1 MTKGWNIAV
10 LGATGAVGE
19 ALLALLEER
28 QFPINELFLLASER
42 SVGETI
48 RFNGKSYLVE
58 KAEEFDWNCA
68 QLAFFVAGWEASVR
82 YAETAAAAG
91 CVVIDSSS
99 IFAME
104 ADIPLIV
111 PDVNPTALMEYRNR
125 NIIAIASCAVSQL
138 VTSLKPLSDVA
149 GLSHLHVINMVSAST
164 YGKEAVNHLASQ
176 AARLLNGMNIE
187 EGFYQR
193 QLAFNILPMVA
204 DDKGSVPDER
214 HLVNEVRKILQDPG
228 LPIVVTFIQ
237 APIFYGQAQI
247 VHVEGVRPLS
257 EEEAISLFE
266 DQQDIVIYTQ
276 DDYPTPVQDAS
287 NSSVLSVGCIR
298 NDVGSPEW
306 LQFWSVT
313 DNIKFGG
320 AMMAV
325 KTAELLVGEYMY

>member
-82 YAETAAAAG
+82 YAETAAATG

-104 ADIPLIV
+104 ADIPLVV
-111 PDVNPTALMEYRNR
+111 PDVNPTALAEYRNR

-138 VTSLKPLSDVA
+138 VTSLKPLNDAV
-149 GLSHLHVINMVSAST
+149 GLSHLHVVNMVSAST

-214 HLVNEVRKILQDPG
+214 HLVNEVRKIFQDPS

-247 VHVEGVRPLS
+247 VHMEGVRSLS
-257 EEEAISLFE
+257 EEEAVSLFE
-266 DQQDIVIYTQ
+266 VQQDIVIYTQ

-287 NSSVLSVGCIR
+287 NSSLLSIGCIR

-320 AMMAV
+320 ALMAV
-325 KTAELLVGEYMY
+325 KTAELLVREYMY

>member
-58 KAEEFDWNCA
+58 KAEEFDWSRV

-91 CVVIDSSS
+91 SVVIDSSS

-111 PDVNPTALMEYRNR
+111 PDVNPIALTEYRNR
-125 NIIAIASCAVSQL
+125 NIIAIASSAVSQL

-149 GLSHLHVINMVSAST
+149 GLSQLHVVNMVSAST

-247 VHVEGVRPLS
+247 VHMEGVRPLS

-266 DQQDIVIYTQ
+266 IQQDIVTYTQ

-287 NSSVLSVGCIR
+287 ESSLLSIGCIR

-306 LQFWSVT
+306 LQFWSVA

-320 AMMAV
+320 ALMAV